1 MTLPSLSFEFFPPK
15 TEEMER
21 HLWSAFAGLSPLAP
35 QFVSVT
41 YGAGGQ
47 ARSRTHEIVTAI
59 QAKSGIQA
67 AAHLTC
73 IGASADEIAT
83 IADTYWQAGIKHIV
97 ALRGDLSDG
106 AGGSVGAYPYAV
118 DLVRALLARHPFEI
132 SVAAYPET
140 HPQALSP
147 EADMD
152 NLKRKIDAGATRA
165 ITQFFFDNSF
175 YYRFLERADKAG
187 INVPIVPGMLPI
199 SNFART
205 QVFAA
210 RCGSVIPSALAEKF
224 AALDEQDSAG
234 RHQLALDVAMAQ
246 CRDLLASGRVNH
258 LHFYTLNRAELVRDI
273 CKGLAA

>member
-59 QAKSGIQA
+59 QAESGIQA

-83 IADTYWQAGIKHIV
+83 IADAYWQAGIKHIV

-147 EADMD
+147 EADLD

-187 INVPIVPGMLPI
+187 IQCAHCAGDAAHQQFCPHAGFCGALRLGYSKRVGGKVCRHWM
-199 SNFART
+199 SRT
-205 QVFAA
+205 VQAVTNWHWMWLWRNAVTCLRVAA
-210 RCGSVIPSALAEKF
+210 SITCIFTPSTAPNWCAIFVK
-224 AALDEQDSAG
+224 
-234 RHQLALDVAMAQ
+234 V
-246 CRDLLASGRVNH
+246 
-258 LHFYTLNRAELVRDI
+258 
-273 CKGLAA
+273 